1 LPQLEAAE
9 SAILVDKAQ
18 ASWIASLASA
28 STPIGCI
35 LSGYLMDNIG
45 RKNTLILTEI
55 PLIIGWLLI
64 SMAGNIEMIYAGR
77 LFTGLG
83 AGMIG
88 APSRIYTSETTQPH
102 LRGTLTALASIGV
115 SLGILLQYI
124 FGAYLAWKTFSAIS
138 AILPV
143 IALVM
148 MCFLPETPSYLVGK
162 SKPEQAM
169 ASLARL
175 RGSSVN
181 VRKEIDLLQSFA
193 VKNNNQQ

>member
-1 LPQLEAAE
+1 
-9 SAILVDKAQ
+9 
-18 ASWIASLASA
+18 LASA

-35 LSGYLMDNIG
+35 LSGYLMDTIG

-64 SMAGNIEMIYAGR
+64 SVAGNIEMIYAGR
-77 LFTGLG
+77 LCTGLG

-102 LRGTLTALASIGV
+102 LRGTLTALASIGISV
-115 SLGILLQYI
+115 GILLQYI
-124 FGAYLAWKTFSAIS
+124 FGSFLAWKTLSAIS
-138 AILPV
+138 AVLPV
-143 IALVM
+143 LALIL
-148 MCFLPETPSYLVGK
+148 MCFLPETPNYLVAK
-162 SKPEQAM
+162 SKPEKAM

-181 VRKEIDLLQSFA
+181 VKKEIEQLQSFA
-193 VKNNNQQ
+193 VKTNSQQ